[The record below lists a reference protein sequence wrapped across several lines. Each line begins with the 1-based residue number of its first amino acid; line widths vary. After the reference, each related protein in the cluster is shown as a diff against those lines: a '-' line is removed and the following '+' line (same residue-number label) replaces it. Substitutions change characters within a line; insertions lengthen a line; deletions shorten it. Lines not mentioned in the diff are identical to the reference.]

1 MDITLTLPSFID
13 TFGATALSS
22 YGGFWIS
29 YAMIQ
34 TGGFGIAAAYG
45 DDKAALM
52 SALGFYLIAYVN
64 PNPIM
69 PKLYTKTNVI
79 SSTITVGL
87 SSQHCS

>member
-1 MDITLTLPSFID
+1 
-13 TFGATALSS
+13 
-22 YGGFWIS
+22 
-29 YAMIQ
+29 MIQ

-64 PNPIM
+64 PNF
-69 PKLYTKTNVI
+69 KLYTKTNVI
-79 SSTITVGL
+79 PFTITVGL